1 MVYNDRV
8 TQAAPEKSHTLM
20 NAHAAPAKQQL
31 LTHFARVAKALASP
45 VRLELLE
52 ALAQG
57 ERGVDELAHATG
69 FPMAN
74 TSHHLQVLRDG
85 GLVRS
90 RREGVQVI
98 YCLSD
103 ETEITAIVS
112 GIRRIAEAQL
122 AEVDRIVRQAF
133 DSRDNVTPMEPREL
147 LSLARKGEI
156 TVVDVRPAHE
166 YRAGHVKGAINI
178 PLEELEQHLGELPKD
193 RDVIAYCRG
202 PYCVLAFEAVEV
214 LRRHGFS
221 ARRLVNG
228 FPEWKAA
235 RLPVGKT
242 RQRHD

>member
-1 MVYNDRV
+1 MATFPRLSPDT
-8 TQAAPEKSHTLM
+8 TQTLM

-98 YCLSD
+98 YSLSD
-103 ETEITAIVS
+103 ETEITAVIS
-112 GIRRIAEAQL
+112 GIRRVAEAQL

-133 DSRDNVTPMEPREL
+133 DSRDDVMPVESREL
-147 LSLARKGEI
+147 LKLARKGEV
-156 TVVDVRPAHE
+156 TVIDVRPAHE

-178 PLEELEQHLGELPKD
+178 PLEELEQHLVQLPRD
-193 RDVIAYCRG
+193 RDIIAYCRG
-202 PYCVLAFEAVEV
+202 PYCVLAFEAVEA
-214 LRRHGFS
+214 LRRHGFN
-221 ARRLVNG
+221 ARRLEDG

-235 RLPVGKT
+235 HLPVAKLGQK
-242 RQRHD
+242 RG

>member
-1 MVYNDRV
+1 MDIN
-8 TQAAPEKSHTLM
+8 
-20 NAHAAPAKQQL
+20 AAPAKQQL

-98 YCLSD
+98 YSLSD
-103 ETEITAIVS
+103 ETEINAIIC
-112 GIRRIAEAQL
+112 GMRRIAEAQL

-133 DSRDNVTPMEPREL
+133 DSRDSVTPVEPREL
-147 LSLARKGEI
+147 LKLARKGDV
-156 TVVDVRPAHE
+156 TVVDVRPPHE

-178 PLEELEQHLGELPKD
+178 PLEELEQHLGELPRD
-193 RDVIAYCRG
+193 RDIVAYCRG
-202 PYCVLAFEAVEV
+202 PYCVLAYEAVEA
-214 LRRHGFS
+214 LQRLGFR
-221 ARRLVNG
+221 ARRMGTG

-235 RLPVGKT
+235 RLPVAKA
-242 RQRHD
+242 RRKRN